1 MSDTEHLGG
10 GHPKT
15 WKAGA
20 TCDPCLTLLAHQK
33 ADVWRGSPL
42 VGIVPGASKDTPHI
56 QWSRDFDRGLDAYL
70 KAKNEGI
77 QPDRSD
83 LKAVDAAHKRI
94 KSQEAAIRKI
104 KNFTDLDDSL
114 KTTPGVDRDVK

>member
-15 WKAGA
+15 WKTGA
-20 TCDPCLTLLAHQK
+20 TCDPCQAKNAQAL

-42 VGIVPGASKDTPHI
+42 VGIVPGASKDTADV
-56 QWSRDFDRGLDAYL
+56 QWRRNYEPGLDAYL

-77 QPDRSD
+77 QPETSD
-83 LKAVDAAHKRI
+83 LKGVDKAHKQV
-94 KSQEAAIRKI
+94 KSQEAALRAI
-104 KNFTDLDDSL
+104 KKFSDIDGV
-114 KTTPGVDRDVK
+114 KTVPGVDRDVK